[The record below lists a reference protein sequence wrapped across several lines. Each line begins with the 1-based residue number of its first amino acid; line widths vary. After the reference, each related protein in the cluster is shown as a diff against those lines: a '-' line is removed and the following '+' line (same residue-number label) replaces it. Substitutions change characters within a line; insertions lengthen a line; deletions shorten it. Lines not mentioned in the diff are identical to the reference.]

1 MLKGIGLLCLV
12 LCGGIC
18 GFLAAN
24 RVRQKQEQLVHLAAF
39 LHELEIRMWCHG
51 GTLQELFQQLS
62 EQETYQTFSFL
73 SNTLIAMQQ
82 VSFTEAWKTSVQAD
96 KELSPDSRQML
107 CELGEELG
115 ISDLYTQKEILAA
128 VCNRWKPNNEK
139 PAERKSD
146 CIRVWDCWQ
155 EWQWQFCSVEKKE
168 EAKMDIDLIFKIA
181 GTGIIVAVL
190 NLVLKRA
197 EREEQAMMTTLA
209 GLIVVLVIIV
219 QEIGGLFETVKSVF
233 GL

>member
-24 RVRQKQEQLVHLAAF
+24 RVCQKQEQLVHLAAF

-115 ISDLYTQKEILAA
+115 ISDLYTQKERNQPKENPIVSEYGTAGRNGSGNSALLRKKRKQ
-128 VCNRWKPNNEK
+128 RW
-139 PAERKSD
+139 
-146 CIRVWDCWQ
+146 
-155 EWQWQFCSVEKKE
+155 
-168 EAKMDIDLIFKIA
+168 
-181 GTGIIVAVL
+181 T
-190 NLVLKRA
+190 
-197 EREEQAMMTTLA
+197 
-209 GLIVVLVIIV
+209 
-219 QEIGGLFETVKSVF
+219 
-233 GL
+233 

>member
-24 RVRQKQEQLVHLAAF
+24 RVRQKQEQLIHLAAF

-51 GTLQELFQQLS
+51 GTL

-96 KELSPDSRQML
+96 KELSPDSQQML

-115 ISDLYTQKEILAA
+115 ISDLYTQKEILE
-128 VCNRWKPNNEK
+128 RYRSRMQQME
-139 PAERKSD
+139 AEQRETSRKK
-146 CIRVWDCWQ
+146 IRLYQ
-155 EWQWQFCSVEKKE
+155 S
-168 EAKMDIDLIFKIA
+168 MGL
-181 GTGIIVAVL
+181 
-190 NLVLKRA
+190 
-197 EREEQAMMTTLA
+197 LA
-209 GLIVVLVIIV
+209 GMAVAILLC
-219 QEIGGLFETVKSVF
+219 
-233 GL
+233 